1 MARLASQ
8 FTAPLAAIIVLLCA
22 GNALAA
28 ETVEVA
34 VAKDAAATSVGTQ
47 SEPTGSSAVAVT
59 GENRLTN
66 LQKTPISIVVL
77 DIAPM
82 SKRRSQR

>member
-1 MARLASQ
+1 MARSASQ
-8 FTAPLAAIIVLLCA
+8 FTAPLAAIIALLCA

-34 VAKDAAATSVGTQ
+34 LAKDAAGTSDSTQ

-59 GENRLTN
+59 GGNRLTN
-66 LQKTPISIVVL
+66 LQKTPTSIVVM
-77 DIAPM
+77 DSAAM
-82 SKRRSQR
+82 AKRRSLR